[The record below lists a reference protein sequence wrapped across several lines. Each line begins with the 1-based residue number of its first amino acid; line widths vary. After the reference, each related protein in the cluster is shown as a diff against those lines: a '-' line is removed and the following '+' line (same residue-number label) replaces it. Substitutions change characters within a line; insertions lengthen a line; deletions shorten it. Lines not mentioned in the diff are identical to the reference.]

1 MLPDSFSD
9 WYQEKLGIPP
19 SEATITHCK
28 RELIQALWLL
38 ILSLLTLWRHTNMEF
53 SSALLTISSAVCSL
67 NFLHIWLITLK
78 SKLLMYVLGLCS
90 YTLNKV
96 LMACVRN
103 LGICPCPRCLIKRG
117 HIHDLGTAVDR
128 RRRAKLR
135 VRVQFLWLQ
144 NSKFFRLCL

>member
-1 MLPDSFSD
+1 
-9 WYQEKLGIPP
+9 
-19 SEATITHCK
+19 
-28 RELIQALWLL
+28 
-38 ILSLLTLWRHTNMEF
+38 MEF

-90 YTLNKV
+90 YTLNRV

-103 LGICPCPRCLIKRG
+103 LGICPCPRCLIKRE

-135 VRVQFLWLQ
+135 KCDKVYRSSIESARKIIYELGYVV
-144 NSKFFRLCL
+144 NSKAVDRILGSESFTPTRVSEADYFQITL